1 MNAFVSI
8 SKIIAYTLR
17 QGDIPWKT
25 FQVGYPTN
33 VLSNKKYS
41 GVNSILLQISALQH
55 NFNRSCV
62 WGSVKQWGTVQ
73 CRVPYEAKPTEI
85 LVVDASGR
93 PTKRKI
99 FNTDQVIGLTMG
111 QFISKLGSVG
121 EYSQVDLL
129 LEKSGAKVVN
139 GLTPMYRDGM
149 IEMPPR
155 SFFKNDPQYWGS
167 IIHELCHDTE
177 LKVGFT
183 GDEFQRELVA
193 EIATGYLEGIF
204 RLEHCSDRKNHDKY
218 LSQWLEEM
226 DKNPKFIINSASIA
240 SRIVYHLMNLVNPK
254 DFSYAE

>member
-1 MNAFVSI
+1 MNIFDDI
-8 SKIIAYTLR
+8 SKNISDALL

-25 FQVGYPTN
+25 FQAGYPTN

-41 GVNSILLQISALQH
+41 GVNSILLQISALQ
-55 NFNRSCV
+55 NKFNRSYF
-62 WGSVKQWGTVQ
+62 WGSVNQWRAVQ

-93 PTKRKI
+93 PTKRKV
-99 FNTDQVIGLTMG
+99 FNADQVIGLTIG
-111 QFISKLGSVG
+111 QFISKPGLVG

-129 LEKSGAKVVN
+129 LEKSEAKVKN
-139 GLTPMYRDGM
+139 GLTPMYRDGI

-193 EIATGYLEGIF
+193 EIATGYLEGML

-218 LSQWLEEM
+218 LSHWLDEM
-226 DKNPKFIINSASIA
+226 SKNSKFIITSASIA
-240 SRIVYHLMNLVNPK
+240 SRIVYHLMNLLNPK

>member
-1 MNAFVSI
+1 MNTFVSI
-8 SKIIAYTLR
+8 SKNIADALR

-41 GVNSILLQISALQH
+41 GVNSILLQIYALQH
-55 NFNRSCV
+55 KFNRSCF
-62 WGSVKQWGTVQ
+62 WGSVNQWRTVQ

-85 LVVDASGR
+85 LVVDAFGR
-93 PTKRKI
+93 PTKRKV
-99 FNTDQVIGLTMG
+99 FNTDQVIGLTIG
-111 QFISKLGSVG
+111 QFIGKLGSVG

-129 LEKSGAKVVN
+129 LEKAGAKVVN
-139 GLTPMYRDGM
+139 GLTPMYRDGI

-193 EIATGYLEGIF
+193 EIATGYLEGILC
-204 RLEHCSDRKNHDKY
+204 LEHCSDRKNHDKY
-218 LSQWLEEM
+218 LNQWLEEM
-226 DKNPKFIINSASIA
+226 DRNPKFIVSSASIA
-240 SRIVYHLMNLVNPK
+240 SQIVRHLMNLVNPK
-254 DFSYAE
+254 EFFYAE